1 MLFPL
6 GSESPTEL
14 PFSEVFGNPEGPL
27 CGHELSCSFWWLEGC
42 SPSYPG
48 SCHLGGPQIQ
58 CPMPEAGKIRMLS
71 LSLAGGQPW
80 NCFPRKEGERNRPR
94 AGDWRTKGAK
104 TSHFPG
110 AHEPCGGGGAWA
122 DESRSSPVSAR
133 LLGCPLPWGS
143 PSRRPCCSALYPA
156 SRPPRGTGFKRS
168 PPEFQWPLSKSL
180 DTNESVGQWG
190 T

>member
-48 SCHLGGPQIQ
+48 SCHLGGRQSQ

-94 AGDWRTKGAK
+94 AGDWRTRGAK

-110 AHEPCGGGGAWA
+110 HMNPAGGAGHGQMNQGPLLSQHGFWA
-122 DESRSSPVSAR
+122 APSLGEVLPGDPVVLPCVR
-133 LLGCPLPWGS
+133 PPGPLEGQ
-143 PSRRPCCSALYPA
+143 A
-156 SRPPRGTGFKRS
+156 SRDLPQSFSGPS
-168 PPEFQWPLSKSL
+168 ANHWIQMNL
-180 DTNESVGQWG
+180 
-190 T
+190 